1 MDRREGHPRQSSLPS
16 SLHPHIVTRPH
27 PQPRSTD
34 PSQTD
39 HSQHGEA
46 DGGGGPFDE
55 SPYQLRPIAPSLS
68 PSTFGDDSRRTFGLP
83 QRRATDSP
91 EPDDVS
97 DDDDG
102 GHTFRTF
109 MPLPRRTTNR
119 YVAAHSSIPHGLP
132 PIRSIFNAPPLTYAY
147 YAPVRVPLPQGDR
160 DRTLPPS
167 WQEGEAGP
175 SSLSRSRP
183 QQSRPSR
190 WTETRSQTQPETAL
204 GERILGLR
212 PFERQTD
219 PTNRAD
225 VILRQTHV
233 SDRPEFEGG
242 EYPGRDAATAQRKF
256 YLLLIV
262 ATFLTIRLVSL
273 QSGARCRPTTTFQ
286 SASRCASKL
295 FPSFAIRSCTTPNIF
310 SEQSR
315 RR

>member
-16 SLHPHIVTRPH
+16 SLHPHIVTQPH
-27 PQPRSTD
+27 PQTRSGGS
-34 PSQTD
+34 SQTG

-46 DGGGGPFDE
+46 DGGGGPFHE

-68 PSTFGDDSRRTFGLP
+68 PSTFGDDSRRNFGLH

-91 EPDDVS
+91 EPDDAF

-102 GHTFRTF
+102 GRTF

-119 YVAAHSSIPHGLP
+119 HVAADSSIPHGPLP
-132 PIRSIFNAPPLTYAY
+132 SIHSIFDNPRPKYAY
-147 YAPVRVPLPQGDR
+147 YVPVHFPLPQGNQN
-160 DRTLPPS
+160 RTLLPS

-183 QQSRPSR
+183 QESRPSR
-190 WTETRSQTQPETAL
+190 WIETRSQTQTAP
-204 GERILGLR
+204 GERIVGLR
-212 PFERQTD
+212 PFERQIGQTD

-233 SDRPEFEGG
+233 SDRPAFEGG
-242 EYPGRDAATAQRKF
+242 EYPGRDAVTAQRKF
-256 YLLLIV
+256 CLLPTV

-273 QSGARCRPTTTFQ
+273 QSDG
-286 SASRCASKL
+286 
-295 FPSFAIRSCTTPNIF
+295 
-310 SEQSR
+310 
-315 RR
+315 